1 MNIGSETE
9 QIEYKKSTSEI
20 NEGIISIAAI
30 LNKHQSGELYFGV
43 KNDGTI
49 LGQEIGDS
57 TLRTVSQS
65 IRNHI
70 RPMIYPEI
78 KVLDYDGSQV
88 IYVKFSGT
96 RCPYTA
102 FNIARIRVSDEDV
115 VMDQETYED
124 MLRKRDNISGYS
136 WESRISKYRVDDVN
150 EEVLQAYLRKAHEAN
165 RITFEH
171 TDKRSVLKT
180 LGLLEGDYLLNAG
193 AALFCECG
201 MNELQMA
208 KFATNERLTFTD
220 IRRFTGSIMT
230 LKEKAEQYV
239 IDAMDWKAEITG
251 LSRKEIPEVPV
262 AAVREA
268 IINSFGHKLFESG
281 QANEVAVYRDR
292 IEIYSPGEFPKNHS
306 PESFVKE
313 NKAPIRRNA
322 LITRTLYYSQDMEAF
337 ATGLKRIQY
346 LCDEAGCKVEFKTV
360 QGGFV
365 VCFYRGMK
373 AAFRGEPYMVHDG
386 AHDEIHDRAHDE
398 MYIEKYDDTLNV
410 EENIL
415 KFCTI
420 ARSRAEIVEFCGFK
434 SRSQFMTR
442 YLTPLIESKKLR
454 MTIPDKP
461 KSKKQKYLTV

>member
-1 MNIGSETE
+1 M
-9 QIEYKKSTSEI
+9 
-20 NEGIISIAAI
+20 
-30 LNKHQSGELYFGV
+30 
-43 KNDGTI
+43 KNDGTV

-78 KVLDYDGSQV
+78 MVKDYNGSKVV
-88 IYVKFSGT
+88 YVKFFGT

-102 FNIARIRVSDEDV
+102 FNIARIRVADEDV
-115 VMDQETYED
+115 IMDQETYED
-124 MLRKRDNISGYS
+124 MLRKRDNISGNS
-136 WESRISKYRVDDVN
+136 WESQISKYRIEDVN
-150 EEVLQAYLRKAHEAN
+150 EEALQAYLRKAQEAN
-165 RITFEH
+165 RITFEY
-171 TDKRSVLKT
+171 TDKKSILET
-180 LGLLEGDYLLNAG
+180 LGLLEGDRLLNAG

-201 MNELQMA
+201 LNELQMA
-208 KFATNERLTFTD
+208 KFATSERLTFTD

-230 LKEKAEQYV
+230 LKDKAEQYV

-268 IINSFGHKLFESG
+268 IINSFGHKLFEAG

-292 IEIYSPGEFPKNHS
+292 IEIYSPGEFPQNHS

-337 ATGLKRIQY
+337 ATGLKRIQN

-365 VCFYRGMK
+365 VCFYRKTK
-373 AAFRGEPYMVHDG
+373 AASLVESNKVHDKVHDG
-386 AHDEIHDRAHDE
+386 VHDEV
-398 MYIEKYDDTLNV
+398 YDDTLSV

-420 ARSRAEIVEFCGFK
+420 ARSKAEIIEFCGYK
-434 SRSQFMTR
+434 SRAQFTAR
-442 YLTPLIESKKLR
+442 YLTPLIENDRLA

-461 KSKKQKYLTV
+461 KSKKQKYLTI